1 MESVAVLVVGA
12 VLDYMEVEDEE
23 GSLEGV
29 VDEAAA
35 VVAVM
40 SDKTEKMS
48 PKMWETLPTVRWR
61 YIRCPVLRPANRPA
75 VVTAI
80 LENSQELQL
89 ILHQAIRSAAQVS
102 VTRAPL
108 IKSTK
113 QQRHQPPLL
122 QDKLPLPTFHP

>member
-1 MESVAVLVVGA
+1 MESVAALVVGA
-12 VLDYMEVEDEE
+12 VLDCRVVEEEE

-29 VDEAAA
+29 VDEAAV

-40 SDKTEKMS
+40 SDKMERMS

-61 YIRCPVLRPANRPA
+61 YLRYPVLHPANRPA

-80 LENSQELQL
+80 LENTQELQL

-113 QQRHQPPLL
+113 QQKHQPP
-122 QDKLPLPTFHP
+122 PV